1 MCSIKLL
8 HQNGKIIHCAVWNV
22 YSVLESF
29 AIITILF
36 YSLVCNIPTRES
48 NAIGRI
54 RPELYQ
60 PEVMRQWSA
69 DSGADLLPEGAEPGA
84 ACGKLMF
91 TLRYDHDVE
100 GLVVRVSISF

>member
-1 MCSIKLL
+1 MN
-8 HQNGKIIHCAVWNV
+8 H
-22 YSVLESF
+22 
-29 AIITILF
+29 LF
-36 YSLVCNIPTRES
+36 FLSYPLVCNIPTRES
-48 NAIGRI
+48 NCIGSI

-100 GLVVRVSISF
+100 GLVVRVSYFHLHFL